1 MTTLRMTAA
10 AAAASLVPAVAAG
23 DIFLIAN
30 PDLAITA
37 DEAREVYL
45 GEKQLAAG
53 VKLVPFDNSAAQAE
67 FLSKVFTMDSGK
79 YSTLW
84 AKKGFREG
92 LNPPAVRGSDAEI
105 VAAVKSTPGGLG
117 YVTSAPAG
125 VKVLRKY

>member
-1 MTTLRMTAA
+1 MTKLRIRAA
-10 AAAASLVPAVAAG
+10 AAAATLVPAVAGA

-30 PDLAITA
+30 RDLAITP

-45 GEKQLAAG
+45 GEKQLAGA

-67 FLSKVFTMDSGK
+67 FLSKVFTMDAGK

-105 VAAVKSTPGGLG
+105 VAAVRSTPGGLG
-117 YVTSAPAG
+117 YVTAEPSG
-125 VKVLRKY
+125 VKVLKKY